1 MATTDGTGAKVT
13 DACYRC
19 CSTWTTLSPG
29 KDANENGWRSEFSH
43 CCAVHFG
50 DEESNVERPANVLDR
65 QVQGYESYIEFALLS
80 DAEFLEL
87 ADLPEKTKIS
97 SAAHKMVNLP
107 NCFGEDQSFRLV
119 SLKGMDL
126 GTIFSVQKVKF
137 YCNVGLSMDE
147 LLLQASRQLQED
159 HAARIF
165 AAAAKEQKDTAM
177 PFTAAQRKNLQ
188 EIHTVESLKAKLV
201 KDAARTGADLLKP
214 VETDPPEGASDDDME
229 DDATVGK
236 KAVVKGLSSRLQK
249 AVEEQTMAKGKQ
261 PKRKVGKQP
270 DKKQKEDD
278 ADESAAIDSGS
289 LELPSGLE
297 EVAESMQSIPK
308 CFRSLSIP
316 RILAGEKLMRSV
328 DAARSVADTLKKEK
342 NYSYRFLERVI
353 SACECANALSQT
365 LPALSRRDIQLS
377 LNSLIQQGHRIP
389 LEMMLQVNKRIV
401 GFFIDDLMDVMKMR
415 SDERAKKLE
424 PLMSQLID
432 FMCCWKCGPDQS
444 WSFTN
449 PGFGVEFTDAV
460 LKAFCNNSFM
470 QLLDDEGPQAQVL
483 QKRLLL
489 QLICQKYI
497 DEFNKDSVEGLENDS
512 VLPGAKE
519 AAIRLKNTLS
529 PLLVLL
535 DPVPSQDRPDVSS
548 VSVLMDEPKTGSKKN
563 DPNPFLTAVI
573 LCLSTTGW
581 QKMMDEVLKGAPGY
595 SKHGQAIQDFTA
607 ALQEETEMSISNSLR
622 LALEKFKEFDR
633 VMRPGS
639 LKRLEEAMCKR
650 LKEIGEWTVQQYSVA
665 GLPADFVQFLQ
676 KGFSLF
682 TGFTDLDARVRQWSA
697 KMAKELG
704 WNRLKDIVQ
713 ELQSTKDAGASV
725 VVPFEDIK
733 ELLDGIADIAACEN
747 AEDTLSKLARFMFM
761 NMEEKAG

>member
-1 MATTDGTGAKVT
+1 MDADLSNVLRDQYLDLSQSVSRNAHTNKFGISHCLSTSSLIYSFARDSVLTGRELMLIQGQPK
-13 DACYRC
+13 
-19 CSTWTTLSPG
+19 TLSLPDLSESVIG
-29 KDANENGWRSEFSH
+29 QLAGEGMALPCLASVIWCIYLTKQFPMDEDGLDALSARSKPESSRASKRLKRKDANENGWRSEFSH

-214 VETDPPEGASDDDME
+214 VETDPPEAASDDDME

-278 ADESAAIDSGS
+278 ADESTAIDSGS
-289 LELPSGLE
+289 LEHPSGLE

-328 DAARSVADTLKKEK
+328 DAAKSVADTLKKEK
-342 NYSYRFLERVI
+342 NYSYRFPERVI
-353 SACECANALSQT
+353 SACECANALSQN
-365 LPALSRRDIQLS
+365 LPALSRRDVQLS
-377 LNSLIQQGHRIP
+377 VNSLIQQGHTLP
-389 LEMMLQVNKRIV
+389 LELQLQINKRIF
-401 GFFIDDLMDVMKMR
+401 GFLIDDLVEVMKMR
-415 SDERAKKLE
+415 SDEKAKKLE
-424 PLMSQLID
+424 PLMSQLMD
-432 FMCCWKCGPDQS
+432 FMCCWKCAPDQS

-449 PGFGVEFTDAV
+449 PGFAV
-460 LKAFCNNSFM
+460 
-470 QLLDDEGPQAQVL
+470 
-483 QKRLLL
+483 
-489 QLICQKYI
+489 
-497 DEFNKDSVEGLENDS
+497 
-512 VLPGAKE
+512 
-519 AAIRLKNTLS
+519 
-529 PLLVLL
+529 
-535 DPVPSQDRPDVSS
+535 
-548 VSVLMDEPKTGSKKN
+548 
-563 DPNPFLTAVI
+563 
-573 LCLSTTGW
+573 
-581 QKMMDEVLKGAPGY
+581 
-595 SKHGQAIQDFTA
+595 
-607 ALQEETEMSISNSLR
+607 
-622 LALEKFKEFDR
+622 
-633 VMRPGS
+633 
-639 LKRLEEAMCKR
+639 
-650 LKEIGEWTVQQYSVA
+650 VA
-665 GLPADFVQFLQ
+665 G
-676 KGFSLF
+676 
-682 TGFTDLDARVRQWSA
+682 
-697 KMAKELG
+697 
-704 WNRLKDIVQ
+704 
-713 ELQSTKDAGASV
+713 ELQSTMQDDCVDLSSV
-725 VVPFEDIK
+725 
-733 ELLDGIADIAACEN
+733 LN
-747 AEDTLSKLARFMFM
+747 
-761 NMEEKAG
+761 EEKIAERALKNEASTS